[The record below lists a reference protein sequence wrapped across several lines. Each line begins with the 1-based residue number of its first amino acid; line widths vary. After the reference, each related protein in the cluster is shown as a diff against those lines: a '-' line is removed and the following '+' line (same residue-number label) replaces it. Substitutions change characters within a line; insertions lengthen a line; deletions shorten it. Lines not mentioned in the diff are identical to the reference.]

1 VSTPVVN
8 TVPAL
13 IWALWQEA
21 GRDMGWGYWLTVSVA
36 WLIAAAF
43 GLKRKMP
50 GAPVLLLCGVAFA
63 TILYGSA
70 MAVFFHGRGRHI
82 APAIPLLIMCPLFFL
97 ARAVPRIG
105 GGGLLSAALLCL
117 VVVQTGIDTPT
128 RVRQQ
133 LLTRLGEGR
142 AEKLYVADVTAV
154 TGDYWSVWPWT
165 FATNMLHEAHD
176 GQRPVL
182 PVTMRAERLLERRRA
197 EVRAGI
203 RVAIVPSGDLL
214 HWDIAGLP
222 RLSLQADF
230 PGYAVGIVGDIGGA
244 HPSAG
249 GKY

>member
-1 VSTPVVN
+1 MSVPLVDVTNLSIPVVN

-21 GRDMGWGYWLTVSVA
+21 GREMGWAYWLAVSVA

-43 GLKRKMP
+43 ARQAEDARSAL
-50 GAPVLLLCGVAFA
+50 LLLCGVASA

-97 ARAVPRIG
+97 ARAVPRLG
-105 GGGLLSAALLCL
+105 GDRGLLSAALLCL

-133 LLTRLGEGR
+133 LLTRLGQGR

-154 TGDYWSVWPWT
+154 TGDYWRVWPWT
-165 FATNMLHEAHD
+165 FATICFTK
-176 GQRPVL
+176 P
-182 PVTMRAERLLERRRA
+182 TM
-197 EVRAGI
+197 GN
-203 RVAIVPSGDLL
+203 VPSYL
-214 HWDIAGLP
+214 
-222 RLSLQADF
+222 
-230 PGYAVGIVGDIGGA
+230 
-244 HPSAG
+244 
-249 GKY
+249 